1 MAKKIQELERKG
13 HLQIEYD
20 VFAEWYLSPLN
31 IEWMMNSW
39 SELFYHLQDE
49 IEKISSVHSDYT
61 CDCNFCSDNR
71 EEFQQSAI
79 EKFNKAAPK
88 YLAEL
93 KAHLDYCNE
102 FNQRIPVIYIHEKFY
117 LIRFGN
123 TGYIIPTAS
132 PGYTFIPLK
141 DYSTLSVTEVRSLKA
156 APHSEEN
163 SPTDEKSTNLATITR
178 AQLSTT
184 HTNLK
189 SQINSVNQEMDDI
202 KKGKH
207 EEVRELQM
215 QIENLKQEMEAK
227 KEALLNQL
235 NAKMQQLEE
244 MKEQLNQQIFILD
257 SEIYSI
263 RCFLGEVVDFVCL
276 RTGSHADINTPV
288 VLYQKIRYL
297 DEEMGKICSFY
308 NLDADDLDM
317 FEKLI
322 AKRDDVFKTFLP
334 AQKSI
339 ALVRLSKDGKRFT
352 YSENYHNMLDRYELE
367 HANTIG
373 ILIRDGDHLYLGWT
387 DDTRVNMREDMFY
400 APGET
405 IITSENDSANAKK
418 IADSNITAVVS
429 RYFIFSILNG
439 ILHGNYENTLLSL
452 PCDVNLL
459 EPNEYV
465 IYSTGDGWLEDNRFG
480 SAADIINKCNSD
492 IQLGDN
498 IITIQ
503 SVHPYHSNNI
513 YQAYCNDRG
522 IGDRNRTHDVSAHDK
537 TIYPINLINWRGSKI
552 TYYRKPKKDEME
564 PDKFNPHKKI
574 YKPDE
579 LVEDKLYL
587 DEQTKL
593 SDWKSFFDNY
603 IESRKRY
610 RSEGETVVGEPE
622 LTYIDT
628 HYYVSLLK
636 WSGDG
641 DYVYNGG
648 RYTKRQRE
656 ARANFEL
663 DPSEFI
669 NVEVMNSEW
678 IKYLLI
684 TKKVDGVRIGGREIN
699 YNYFIPY
706 LNRMMDHVKQRE
718 REEYELISKH
728 LDLANYPEWM
738 VDLSEW
744 KLTTG
749 HHKIGVR
756 YAKQFAEYLKG
767 SKE

>member
-1 MAKKIQELERKG
+1 MAKNIKELERKG
-13 HLQIEYD
+13 YLQIEYD
-20 VFAEWYLSPLN
+20 TFAEWYLSPLN

-39 SELFYHLQDE
+39 SELFYHLQGE
-49 IEKISSVHSDYT
+49 IEKIHNIHSDYT
-61 CDCNFCSDNR
+61 CDCNFRSDDR
-71 EEFQQSAI
+71 QQFQQSTI
-79 EKFNKAAPK
+79 EKFNKNAPK
-88 YLAEL
+88 YLAGL

-102 FNQRIPVIYIHEKFY
+102 FKQRIPVVYMHEKFY

-123 TGYIIPTAS
+123 TGYIIPTDAL
-132 PGYTFIPLK
+132 GHTFIPLK
-141 DYSTLSVTEVRSLKA
+141 DYTQLSVAEVRALKA
-156 APHSEEN
+156 SSLEEN
-163 SPTDEKSTNLATITR
+163 PTTDEKSTNLATVTH
-178 AQLSTT
+178 AQLSTAQA
-184 HTNLK
+184 NLK
-189 SQINSVNQEMDDI
+189 SQIDSINNEMDDI
-202 KKGKH
+202 KEGKH
-207 EEVRELQM
+207 EEVQELQQ
-215 QIENLKQEMEAK
+215 QIEQLKQEMETK
-227 KEALLNQL
+227 KEALLSQL
-235 NAKMQQLEE
+235 NAKMQQFEE
-244 MKEQLNQQIFILD
+244 MKKQLNQQIFVLD

-263 RCFLGEVVDFVCL
+263 RCFLGEVVDFACL

-308 NLDADDLDM
+308 NIEAEQLDM
-317 FEKLI
+317 FERLI
-322 AKRDDVFKTFLP
+322 AQRDDVFNTFLP

-339 ALVRLSKDGKRFT
+339 ALVRLSKDGERFT
-352 YSENYHNMLDRYELE
+352 YSERYHNMLDRYELE

-400 APGET
+400 APGVT
-405 IITSENDSANAKK
+405 TVSAVDDSSNAKK
-418 IADSNITAVVS
+418 IADSNMTAVVS

-452 PCDVNLL
+452 PKDVNLL
-459 EPNEYV
+459 QPNEYV

-498 IITIQ
+498 IITVQ
-503 SVHPYHSNNI
+503 SVRPYRSQNF
-513 YQAYCNDRG
+513 YQSYCNDRG

-537 TIYPINLINWRGSKI
+537 TIYPINLINHEGSTI
-552 TYYRKPKKDEME
+552 TYYRKPEKEEME
-564 PDKFNPHKKI
+564 PSKCHPSRKV

-579 LVEDKLYL
+579 VVEDKLYL
-587 DEQTKL
+587 DEKTKL
-593 SDWKSFFDNY
+593 SEWKSFFDNTIARFNY
-603 IESRKRY
+603 SR
-610 RSEGETVVGEPE
+610 EQVFVVGEPE
-622 LTYIDT
+622 LTNIET

-636 WSGDG
+636 RNSDC

-648 RYTKRQRE
+648 RYTERQRE
-656 ARANFEL
+656 SRANFEL

-684 TKKVDGVRIGGREIN
+684 TKKVNGVRIGGREIN

-718 REEYELISKH
+718 REESDLISKH
-728 LDLANYPEWM
+728 LDLSEHPEWM

-744 KLTTG
+744 KIETG

-767 SKE
+767 K

>member
-1 MAKKIQELERKG
+1 MAKKIIELVRSGYLK
-13 HLQIEYD
+13 IEYD
-20 VFAEWYLSPLN
+20 IFAEWYLSSLN

-39 SELFYHLQDE
+39 SELFYPLQNE
-49 IEKISSVHSDYT
+49 IEGIHKIHDDYT
-61 CDCNFCSDNR
+61 CDCNFRTDNR
-71 EEFQQSAI
+71 EEIQQSAI

-93 KAHLDYCNE
+93 KAHLDYCYE
-102 FNQRIPVIYIHEKFY
+102 FKQRIPVVYMHEKFY

-132 PGYTFIPLK
+132 PGHTFIPLK
-141 DYSTLSVTEVRSLKA
+141 DYSALSVAEVRSLKA
-156 APHSEEN
+156 PHLEEN
-163 SPTDEKSTNLATITR
+163 TPTDENSTNLATITHV
-178 AQLSTT
+178 QLSNA
-184 HTNLK
+184 HTDLK
-189 SQINSVNQEMDDI
+189 SQIDSVNQEMDDI
-202 KKGKH
+202 KEGKH
-207 EEVRELQM
+207 EEVQELQL
-215 QIENLKQEMEAK
+215 QIETLKQEMEAK

-244 MKEQLNQQIFILD
+244 MKEQLNQQIFVLD

-263 RCFLGEVVDFVCL
+263 RCFLGEVVDFACL

-308 NLDADDLDM
+308 NLESDELDM

-322 AKRDDVFKTFLP
+322 AQRDDVFNTFLP

-352 YSENYHNMLDRYELE
+352 YSEAYHNMLDRYELE

-373 ILIRDGDHLYLGWT
+373 ILIRNGDFLYIGWT
-387 DDTRVNMREDMFY
+387 DDTRINIKEDMFY
-400 APGET
+400 SPGV
-405 IITSENDSANAKK
+405 TSVAVDDESVNTKLLD
-418 IADSNITAVVS
+418 DSNITAVVS
-429 RYFIFSILNG
+429 RYFIYSILNG

-452 PCDVNLL
+452 PVDVNLL
-459 EPNEYV
+459 LPNEHV
-465 IYSTGDGWLEDNRFG
+465 IFSTGDGWLEDNRFG

-498 IITIQ
+498 IITVQ
-503 SVHPYHSNNI
+503 SVRPYHSNNI

-537 TIYPINLINWRGSKI
+537 TIYPINLINWHGSKI
-552 TYYRKPKKDEME
+552 TYYRKPKEDEKK
-564 PDKFNPHKKI
+564 PDKFNPHKKV

-593 SDWKSFFDNY
+593 SDWKSFFNRY
-603 IESRKRY
+603 IESRARY

-622 LTYIDT
+622 LTYVDT

-718 REEYELISKH
+718 IEERELISKH
-728 LDLANYPEWM
+728 LNLSDYPEWM
-738 VDLSEW
+738 VALSEW

-756 YAKQFAEYLKG
+756 YAKQFANFLKG
-767 SKE
+767 KKE

>member
-13 HLQIEYD
+13 YLQIEHD
-20 VFAEWYLSPLN
+20 VFADWYLSPLN

-39 SELFYHLQDE
+39 SEVFYHLQNE
-49 IEKISSVHSDYT
+49 IEKISSIHSDYT
-61 CDCNFCSDNR
+61 CDCNFRSDNS
-71 EEFQQSAI
+71 EEIRQSVI
-79 EKFNKAAPK
+79 ERFNKAAPK
-88 YLAEL
+88 YLEKL
-93 KAHLDYCNE
+93 KSHLDYCKE
-102 FNQRIPVIYIHEKFY
+102 FNQRIPAVYMHDKFY
-117 LIRFGN
+117 LIRFGK
-123 TGYIIPTAS
+123 TGYIIPTVS
-132 PGYTFIPLK
+132 PGHTFISLK
-141 DYSTLSVTEVRSLKA
+141 DYTQLSVAEVRALKA
-156 APHSEEN
+156 SPLEDNSTTDEN
-163 SPTDEKSTNLATITR
+163 STHLATITR
-178 AQLSTT
+178 DQLSYKQNVLT
-184 HTNLK
+184 
-189 SQINSVNQEMDDI
+189 SQIDSVNQEMDNI
-202 KKGKH
+202 KEGKH
-207 EEVRELQM
+207 EEVQELQM
-215 QIENLKQEMEAK
+215 QIDKLMQEMEAK
-227 KEALLNQL
+227 KEALLVKL
-235 NAKMQQLEE
+235 NEKMQQFKE
-244 MKEQLNQQIFILD
+244 MKEQLNQQIFVLD
-257 SEIYSI
+257 SEIYSV
-263 RCFLGEVVDFVCL
+263 RCFLGEVVDFACL

-308 NLDADDLDM
+308 DIESHQLDM
-317 FEKLI
+317 FERLI
-322 AKRDDVFKTFLP
+322 AQRDDVFNTFLP

-339 ALVRLSKDGKRFT
+339 ALVRLSKDGERFT
-352 YSENYHNMLDRYELE
+352 YSEHYHNMLDRYKLE

-373 ILIRDGDHLYLGWT
+373 ILIRDGDHLYIGWT
-387 DDTRVNMREDMFY
+387 DDTKVNMKEDMFY
-400 APGET
+400 TPGKTVVLGEDENV
-405 IITSENDSANAKK
+405 ITQK

-452 PCDVNLL
+452 PSDVNLL
-459 EPNEYV
+459 QPNEYV

-498 IITIQ
+498 IITVQ
-503 SVHPYHSNNI
+503 SVRPYHSNSI

-537 TIYPINLINWRGSKI
+537 TIYPINLINWNESTI
-552 TYYRKPKKDEME
+552 TYYRKPQKEEME
-564 PDKFNPHKKI
+564 PSKCNPSRKV

-579 LVEDKLYL
+579 LVKDKLYF
-587 DEQTKL
+587 DEKTKL
-593 SDWKSFFDNY
+593 SDWKSFFDAEIARYN
-603 IESRKRY
+603 RY
-610 RSEGETVVGEPE
+610 REQVSVVGEPE
-622 LTYIDT
+622 LTNVET
-628 HYYVSLLK
+628 HYYVSLSK
-636 WSGDG
+636 WNADS

-684 TKKVDGVRIGGREIN
+684 TKKVDGVRIGGRDIN

-706 LNRMMDHVKQRE
+706 LNRMMEHVKE
-718 REEYELISKH
+718 RETEERELISKY
-728 LDLANYPEWM
+728 LDLADYPEWM

-744 KLTTG
+744 KLKTR

-756 YAKQFAEYLKG
+756 YAKQFADCLKG
-767 SKE
+767 NKEK